1 MAEFNSAFEKMLGH
15 EGGYSNDPDDLGK
28 ETYKGISRANHK
40 NWSGWS
46 LIDKYKGNPDF
57 PSILNKDVQLQK
69 EIEEFYRSNFWSPL
83 NADQISNQTIA
94 TSIFD
99 FSVNAGIVTSV
110 RLIQSIVGTKVDGLI
125 GEQTLKRIN
134 NLDFGYVQSAFTVA
148 KIKHYTAI
156 VKKRPA
162 NKKYFYGWVI
172 RALEFNE

>member
-1 MAEFNSAFEKMLGH
+1 MAEFNFAFEKMLSH

-46 LIDKYKGNPDF
+46 RIDKYKDKPDF
-57 PSILNKDVQLQK
+57 PSILDKDVWLQR
-69 EIEEFYRSNFWSPL
+69 EIKEFYRRNYWCPL
-83 NADQISNQTIA
+83 NADQISNQAIA
-94 TSIFD
+94 ASIFD
-99 FSVNAGIVTSV
+99 FSVNTGIVTSV
-110 RLIQSIVGTKVDGLI
+110 RLIQSIVGTKADGLI

-134 NLDFGYVQSAFTVA
+134 TLDFGYVQTAFTIA
-148 KIKHYTAI
+148 KIKHYIAI
-156 VKKRPA
+156 IKKRPV